1 MDTKTQKIEIEG
13 VSKLFEDLGLDLMD
27 ATTLIVSYYFGA
39 KKSGEYTKEE
49 FCTGLQKLGVNT
61 VADLKKKIP

>member
-1 MDTKTQKIEIEG
+1 MDDKTQKIEIEG
-13 VSKLFEDLGLDLMD
+13 VVKFFEQLGLDLMD

-49 FCTGLQKLGVNT
+49 FCNGL
-61 VADLKKKIP
+61 